1 MEMVEI
7 KRLELVLSKQ
17 EVELI
22 TRACLAFAASPQ
34 TNDEEM
40 DILDRLNEDFE
51 EIADGWDD

>member
-1 MEMVEI
+1 MEMVECKEI
-7 KRLELVLSKQ
+7 KMVLSKQ

-22 TRACLAFAASPQ
+22 ARACLAFAASVS

-51 EIADGWDD
+51 EIAEGWND